1 MFKEGDKVPTFSI
14 ITDKKEFILKE
25 INTYK
30 TVVFFFP
37 KANTSGC
44 TKEAVEFSHLIEE
57 FKKLNTL
64 IIGVSKDSPE
74 QQKKFRDKHDLKC
87 ELGSDIDGKICEI
100 FSTWVEKSMYGKKY
114 MGIQRSTFLISEECK
129 VLKSWPKVKVPNHA
143 MDVFEEL
150 KKNTIIMFLSL
161 FFLRE
166 QLL

>member
-44 TKEAVEFSHLIEE
+44 TREAVEFSHLIEE

-87 ELGSDIDGKICEI
+87 ELGSDIDGRICEI
-100 FSTWVEKSMYGKKY
+100 FSTWVEKSMYGRRH
-114 MGIQRSTFLISEECK
+114 MGVQRSTFVIDANGK
-129 VLKSWPKVKVPNHA
+129 VAAVWPNVKVDGHA
-143 MDVFEEL
+143 AEVLAFVQTM
-150 KKNTIIMFLSL
+150 
-161 FFLRE
+161 
-166 QLL
+166 